1 MSKTEREDAISAIT
15 SKLFSAML
23 DDLAMDAALQAH
35 HQLLRS
41 RAVCRICHTR
51 CGLVHPNGA
60 QTVTPQ
66 SQSILHGDIGGK
78 TASSTGTNTPNG
90 SKPDGNIFFEC
101 MVCKRQVASNR
112 FAPHLSAC
120 MGTGTGSRRAAP
132 RGTNLKAKIPIE
144 PGRSASPYPGSEN
157 GNVSDDNS
165 NGKGKAKGKG
175 KRAGNILLLFFLLI
189 RERFDKFVVDDADFN
204 LKRKRPISPQT
215 SPTKKPT
222 KKLKT
227 AGSPVSRLKAEPD
240 SSGTTASSTLQVP
253 SSSSQSKVPSK
264 LRSSSTASFLERDRS
279 STPGSQSSVGTPIAS
294 TSSAISARSVA
305 GTGPPKR
312 GRPKGSKTG
321 TGRGALAAQQKRPS
335 PPRPLLPPPP
345 PPPPAPAVRIE
356 QDYLVGRF
364 NATSRLD
371 LYLPAHS
378 LMVPDV
384 EGDETGS
391 STDTDG

>member
-15 SKLFSAML
+15 SKIFSAML

-51 CGLVHPNGA
+51 CGLVHPNEA
-60 QTVTPQ
+60 QTITPQ
-66 SQSILHGDIGGK
+66 SQSILHGDVGGK

-90 SKPDGNIFFEC
+90 SKSDGNIFFEC

-112 FAPHLSAC
+112 FAPHLSVC

-165 NGKGKAKGKG
+165 NGKGKVKGKG
-175 KRAGNILLLFFLLI
+175 KRA
-189 RERFDKFVVDDADFN
+189 DDADFN
-204 LKRKRPISPQT
+204 LKRKRPISPQI

-227 AGSPVSRLKAEPD
+227 AGSPVSRLKADPG
-240 SSGTTASSTLQVP
+240 SSGTTASNTLQVP

-356 QDYLVGRF
+356 QDYLV
-364 NATSRLD
+364 
-371 LYLPAHS
+371 
-378 LMVPDV
+378 DV

>member
-23 DDLAMDAALQAH
+23 DDLAMDVALQAH

-144 PGRSASPYPGSEN
+144 PGRSASPYLGSEN

-175 KRAGNILLLFFLLI
+175 KRA
-189 RERFDKFVVDDADFN
+189 DDADFN

-227 AGSPVSRLKAEPD
+227 AGSPVSRLKADPD

-356 QDYLVGRF
+356 QDYLV
-364 NATSRLD
+364 
-371 LYLPAHS
+371 
-378 LMVPDV
+378 DV

>member
-1 MSKTEREDAISAIT
+1 MSKAEREDAISAIT
-15 SKLFSAML
+15 SKIFSVML

-41 RAVCRICHTR
+41 KAVCRICHTR
-51 CGLVHPNGA
+51 CGMVHPNG
-60 QTVTPQ
+60 QTFIPQ
-66 SQSILHGDIGGK
+66 GQSLVRSDVGGK

-90 SKPDGNIFFEC
+90 SKSDGNILFEC
-101 MVCKRQVASNR
+101 TVCKRQVASNR
-112 FAPHLSAC
+112 FAPHLSTC
-120 MGTGTGSRRAAP
+120 MGIGTGSRRAAP

-157 GNVSDDNS
+157 GNASDDNS

-175 KRAGNILLLFFLLI
+175 KRA
-189 RERFDKFVVDDADFN
+189 DDADFN

-227 AGSPVSRLKAEPD
+227 AGSPVSRLKADPD
-240 SSGTTASSTLQVP
+240 SSGTTASNTLQVP

-294 TSSAISARSVA
+294 TSSAISARSAA

-321 TGRGALAAQQKRPS
+321 AGRGTLAAQQKRPS
-335 PPRPLLPPPP
+335 PPRPLPPPP
-345 PPPPAPAVRIE
+345 PLPAPAVRIE
-356 QDYLVGRF
+356 PDYLV
-364 NATSRLD
+364 
-371 LYLPAHS
+371 
-378 LMVPDV
+378 DV

>member
-1 MSKTEREDAISAIT
+1 MSKTEREDAISAIA
-15 SKLFSAML
+15 SKIFSAML
-23 DDLAMDAALQAH
+23 DDLAMDVALQAH

-60 QTVTPQ
+60 QIVTPQ
-66 SQSILHGDIGGK
+66 SQSILHGDVGGK

-90 SKPDGNIFFEC
+90 SKSDGNIFFEC
-101 MVCKRQVASNR
+101 MVCKRQIASNR

-132 RGTNLKAKIPIE
+132 RGINLKAKIPIE

-157 GNVSDDNS
+157 GNVSDDNL
-165 NGKGKAKGKG
+165 NNKGKAKAKG
-175 KRAGNILLLFFLLI
+175 KRA
-189 RERFDKFVVDDADFN
+189 DDSDFN

-227 AGSPVSRLKAEPD
+227 AGSPVSRLKADPD
-240 SSGTTASSTLQVP
+240 SSGTTASNTLQVP

-321 TGRGALAAQQKRPS
+321 AGRGALATQQKRPS

-345 PPPPAPAVRIE
+345 PPAPAVRIE
-356 QDYLVGRF
+356 QDYLV
-364 NATSRLD
+364 
-371 LYLPAHS
+371 
-378 LMVPDV
+378 DV
-384 EGDETGS
+384 EGNETGS
-391 STDTDG
+391 STDTD

>member
-1 MSKTEREDAISAIT
+1 
-15 SKLFSAML
+15 ML

-90 SKPDGNIFFEC
+90 SKSDGNIFFEC

-175 KRAGNILLLFFLLI
+175 KRA
-189 RERFDKFVVDDADFN
+189 DDADFN

-227 AGSPVSRLKAEPD
+227 AGSPVSRLKADPD
-240 SSGTTASSTLQVP
+240 SSGTTASNTLQVP

-294 TSSAISARSVA
+294 TSSAISARSVT

-321 TGRGALAAQQKRPS
+321 TGRGALVAQQKRPS

-356 QDYLVGRF
+356 QDYLV
-364 NATSRLD
+364 
-371 LYLPAHS
+371 
-378 LMVPDV
+378 DV

>member
-1 MSKTEREDAISAIT
+1 MSKSEREDAIAAIT
-15 SKLFSAML
+15 SKIFSAML
-23 DDLAMDAALQAH
+23 DDLTMDAALQAH

-51 CGLVHPNGA
+51 CGMVHPNGA
-60 QTVTPQ
+60 QIVT
-66 SQSILHGDIGGK
+66 SQAHSIIHGDVGGK

-90 SKPDGNIFFEC
+90 SKSDGNILFEC
-101 MVCKRQVASNR
+101 MVCKHQVASNR
-112 FAPHLSAC
+112 FAPHLSKC
-120 MGTGTGSRRAAP
+120 MGIGTGSRRGAP

-157 GNVSDDNS
+157 GNVSDDNL
-165 NGKGKAKGKG
+165 NGKGKVKGKG
-175 KRAGNILLLFFLLI
+175 KRA
-189 RERFDKFVVDDADFN
+189 DDADFN

-227 AGSPVSRLKAEPD
+227 AGSPVSRLKADPD
-240 SSGTTASSTLQVP
+240 SSGTTASNTLQVP

-294 TSSAISARSVA
+294 TSSAISARSAA

-321 TGRGALAAQQKRPS
+321 TGRGGLAAQQKRPS
-335 PPRPLLPPPP
+335 PPRLLPLPPPP
-345 PPPPAPAVRIE
+345 PPAVS
-356 QDYLVGRF
+356 YLV
-364 NATSRLD
+364 
-371 LYLPAHS
+371 
-378 LMVPDV
+378 VPDV

>member
-15 SKLFSAML
+15 SKIFSAML
-23 DDLAMDAALQAH
+23 DDLAMDVALQAH

-66 SQSILHGDIGGK
+66 SQSVLHGDVAGK

-90 SKPDGNIFFEC
+90 SKSDGNIFFEC

-165 NGKGKAKGKG
+165 NGKGRAKGKG
-175 KRAGNILLLFFLLI
+175 KRA
-189 RERFDKFVVDDADFN
+189 DDTDFN

-215 SPTKKPT
+215 SPTKKLT

-227 AGSPVSRLKAEPD
+227 AGSPVSRLKADPD
-240 SSGTTASSTLQVP
+240 SSGTIASNTLQVP

-345 PPPPAPAVRIE
+345 PQPPAPAVRIE
-356 QDYLVGRF
+356 QDYLV
-364 NATSRLD
+364 
-371 LYLPAHS
+371 
-378 LMVPDV
+378 DV

>member
-15 SKLFSAML
+15 SKIFSAML

-60 QTVTPQ
+60 QTITPQ
-66 SQSILHGDIGGK
+66 SQSILHGDVGGK

-90 SKPDGNIFFEC
+90 SKSDGNIFFEC
-101 MVCKRQVASNR
+101 MVCKRQIASNR

-165 NGKGKAKGKG
+165 NGKGKAKNKG
-175 KRAGNILLLFFLLI
+175 KRA
-189 RERFDKFVVDDADFN
+189 DDTDFH

-227 AGSPVSRLKAEPD
+227 AGSPVSRLKADPD
-240 SSGTTASSTLQVP
+240 SSGTIPSNTLQVP

-264 LRSSSTASFLERDRS
+264 LRSSSTASFLERERDRS

-321 TGRGALAAQQKRPS
+321 TGRGALVAQQKRPS

-356 QDYLVGRF
+356 QDYLV
-364 NATSRLD
+364 
-371 LYLPAHS
+371 
-378 LMVPDV
+378 DV

>member
-1 MSKTEREDAISAIT
+1 
-15 SKLFSAML
+15 ML

-90 SKPDGNIFFEC
+90 SKSDGNIFFEC

-175 KRAGNILLLFFLLI
+175 KRA
-189 RERFDKFVVDDADFN
+189 DDADFN

-227 AGSPVSRLKAEPD
+227 AGSPVSRLKADPD
-240 SSGTTASSTLQVP
+240 SSGTTASNTLQVP

-294 TSSAISARSVA
+294 TSSAISARSVT

-321 TGRGALAAQQKRPS
+321 TGRGALVAQQKRPS
-335 PPRPLLPPPP
+335 PPRSLLPPPPP

-356 QDYLVGRF
+356 QDYLV
-364 NATSRLD
+364 
-371 LYLPAHS
+371 
-378 LMVPDV
+378 DV

>member
-1 MSKTEREDAISAIT
+1 MSKAEREDAISAIT
-15 SKLFSAML
+15 SKIFSAML
-23 DDLAMDAALQAH
+23 DDLAMDAALQSH

-51 CGLVHPNGA
+51 CGMVHPNGA
-60 QTVTPQ
+60 QAIISQ
-66 SQSILHGDIGGK
+66 SQSLVHGDVGGK
-78 TASSTGTNTPNG
+78 TASSTGTNTPK
-90 SKPDGNIFFEC
+90 SDGNILFEC
-101 MVCKRQVASNR
+101 TVCKRQMASNR

-120 MGTGTGSRRAAP
+120 MGIGTGSRRAAP
-132 RGTNLKAKIPIE
+132 RGTNLKTKIPIE

-157 GNVSDDNS
+157 GNASDDNS

-175 KRAGNILLLFFLLI
+175 KRA
-189 RERFDKFVVDDADFN
+189 DDADFN

-227 AGSPVSRLKAEPD
+227 AGSPVSRLKADPAR
-240 SSGTTASSTLQVP
+240 SGTTASNTLQVP
-253 SSSSQSKVPSK
+253 PSSSQSKVPSK

-294 TSSAISARSVA
+294 TSSAISARSAA

-335 PPRPLLPPPP
+335 PPKLLPPPP

-356 QDYLVGRF
+356 PDYLV
-364 NATSRLD
+364 
-371 LYLPAHS
+371 
-378 LMVPDV
+378 DV

>member
-1 MSKTEREDAISAIT
+1 MSKTEREDAISNIT
-15 SKLFSAML
+15 SKIFSAML

-41 RAVCRICHTR
+41 RAVCRTCHTR
-51 CGLVHPNGA
+51 CGLVHPNEA
-60 QTVTPQ
+60 HTVTPQ
-66 SQSILHGDIGGK
+66 SQSNLHGDVGGK

-90 SKPDGNIFFEC
+90 SKSDGNILFEC

-165 NGKGKAKGKG
+165 NGKAKAKGKG
-175 KRAGNILLLFFLLI
+175 KRA
-189 RERFDKFVVDDADFN
+189 DDSDFN

-227 AGSPVSRLKAEPD
+227 AGSPVSRLKADPD
-240 SSGTTASSTLQVP
+240 SSGTIASNTLQVP
-253 SSSSQSKVPSK
+253 LSSSQSKVPSK

-335 PPRPLLPPPP
+335 PPRPPLPPPP
-345 PPPPAPAVRIE
+345 PPPPAVRIE
-356 QDYLVGRF
+356 QDYLV
-364 NATSRLD
+364 
-371 LYLPAHS
+371 
-378 LMVPDV
+378 DV